1 MLIIE
6 QLIEGNWELASSH
19 TQLVDRDAQ
28 WSRLTE
34 SGVPSDQL
42 RTVDPE

>member
-1 MLIIE
+1 MFIIE
-6 QLIEGNWELASSH
+6 QLVAGEWVCASSH
-19 TQLVDRDAQ
+19 TQIADRDAQ

>member
-1 MLIIE
+1 MFIIE
-6 QLIEGNWELASSH
+6 QLVAGEWVRASSH
-19 TQLVDRDAQ
+19 AQLVDRDAQ

>member
-19 TQLVDRDAQ
+19 THPVDRDAQ
-28 WSRLTE
+28 YQRIIA
-34 SGVPSDQL
+34 SGVPADQL
-42 RTVDPE
+42 RTVEQE